1 MAVSSGMLTGNSS
14 KGAGESDLKGSRC
27 AHSPLLLPAVGEP
40 QSLQNRSQDGIA
52 FLEGLGLNIGTI
64 VRLGGH
70 SKPRTRSNP
79 AGPNVGTY
87 LVKAVAARVQAA
99 ANVEVKLNSKVCMRC
114 HL

>member
-1 MAVSSGMLTGNSS
+1 MLCS
-14 KGAGESDLKGSRC
+14 KCSTRFTVHVVLSTLCGS
-27 AHSPLLLPAVGEP
+27 LLCPHP
-40 QSLQNRSQDGIA
+40 QPLQNRSQDGIA

-70 SKPRTRSNP
+70 SKPRTCSNP

-99 ANVEVKLNSKVCMRC
+99 ANVEVKLNTKVCMRC